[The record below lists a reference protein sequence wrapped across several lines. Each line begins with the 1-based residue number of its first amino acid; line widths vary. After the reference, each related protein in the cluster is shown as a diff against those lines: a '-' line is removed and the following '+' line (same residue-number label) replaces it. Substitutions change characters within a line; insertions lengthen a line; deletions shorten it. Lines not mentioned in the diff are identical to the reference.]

1 MRVLALVTAAAC
13 AIAGGAC
20 SNLLGIDDPTPD
32 FGGDGGPRTL
42 VSISIGPEPLMLPLG
57 VSQQLTAT
65 GTFSDGSSDDITAQA
80 EFSVEEGA
88 TITVTATGL
97 ARAVAEGPT
106 TLGVKLGRI
115 AGNATAR
122 VGPAVPDR
130 LAFSIGDFKLAQ
142 LQRVRFH
149 ALAVLTDDTTQD
161 ATANA
166 TYSSDAPAIANV
178 SVPGAVDGGSQA
190 GMATISASLGPA
202 RPGTVRATVTAK
214 TCRPVINELQAHGA
228 TSPSDEWIEIL
239 NPCTIAVNVDG
250 WTLVYRGPNTTGTL
264 DSLLMMTLAGQL
276 APGEIKLF
284 AGQDFPGTSDGV
296 WPGSGGIMGQSNGAV
311 ALRMGPRDTGP
322 IGDAITYGTVAA
334 GHPFTEATSLPAMTN
349 GRSAQRLPFDGR
361 DDDDGSTDFMQV
373 ATPSPR
379 APNVP

>member
-1 MRVLALVTAAAC
+1 MRVLALLTAAAC

-32 FGGDGGPRTL
+32 FGGDGGPRAL
-42 VSISIGPEPLMLPLG
+42 VSISIGPAPLELPLG

-65 GTFSDGSSDDITAQA
+65 GTFDDGSSDDITAQV
-80 EFSVEEGA
+80 EFAVEEGA
-88 TITVTATGL
+88 TLTVTSTGL
-97 ARAVAEGPT
+97 ARAVAQGPT
-106 TLGVKLGRI
+106 TLTVKLGRI

-122 VGPAVPDR
+122 VGPAVADR
-130 LAFSIGDFKLAQ
+130 LVFSIGDFKLAQ
-142 LQRVRFH
+142 LQRVRVRV
-149 ALAVLTDDTTQD
+149 LAVMTDDTMQD

-166 TYSSDAPAIANV
+166 TYSSDAPAVANV
-178 SVPGAVDGGSQA
+178 STPGAVDGGSQT
-190 GMATISASLGPA
+190 GTATISASLGGA
-202 RPGTVRATVTAK
+202 RPATVKASVSAK
-214 TCRPVINELQAHGA
+214 TCRPLINELQAHGA

-264 DSLLMMTLAGQL
+264 DSNLMMTLAGQL

-296 WPGSGGIMGQSNGAV
+296 WAGAGGLMGQTNGAV

-322 IGDAITYGTVAA
+322 IGDAVSYGTVAA
-334 GHPFTEATSLPAMTN
+334 GHPFTEATALPAMTN

-361 DDDDGSTDFMQV
+361 DDDDGGTDFMQV
-373 ATPSPR
+373 VTSSPR